1 MRLFV
6 VIGIGN
12 FGYYTAQHLYELGS
26 EVMVIDSNKE
36 RIQSIKDQ
44 VSRAV
49 VADATDRE
57 VLERLGVPD
66 VDVAVV
72 SVGDRLDTS
81 ILITLYL
88 KEMGVKEVVVKAVTV
103 DHGKILEKIGAS
115 SVIFPERDSGVRL
128 ANSLSSSNVIE
139 HLPLSEGYSILEIA
153 ASAKLVGKT
162 LKELRLRNRF
172 GIQVIAIKELVPDRM
187 HMPPDPDF
195 VIKDSDMLIVVGQD
209 ESLESLKKLT
219 LTL

>member
-57 VLERLGVPD
+57 VLEHLGVPE

-128 ANSLSSSNVIE
+128 ANSLSSPNVIE

-153 ASAKLVGKT
+153 ASAKLVGKN

-172 GIQVIAIKELVPDRM
+172 GVQVIAIKELVPDRM

-219 LTL
+219 LT

>member
-12 FGYYTAQHLYELGS
+12 FGYYTAHHLYELGS

-57 VLERLGVPD
+57 VLEHLGVPD

-128 ANSLSSSNVIE
+128 ANSLSSPNVIE

-153 ASAKLVGKT
+153 ASAKLVGKN

-172 GIQVIAIKELVPDRM
+172 GVQVIAIKELVPDRM

-195 VIKDSDMLIVVGQD
+195 VIKDSDILIVVGQD
-209 ESLESLKKLT
+209 ESLELLKKLT
-219 LTL
+219 LT

>member
-12 FGYYTAQHLYELGS
+12 FGYYTAKHLYELGS
-26 EVMVIDSNKE
+26 EVMVIDSDKE
-36 RIQSIKDQ
+36 RIQSIKDE

-49 VADATDRE
+49 IADATDRE

-88 KEMGVKEVVVKAVTV
+88 KEMGVKEVVVKAVTE

-219 LTL
+219 LT

>member
-6 VIGIGN
+6 VIGMGN
-12 FGYYTAQHLYELGS
+12 FGYYTARRLYEMGS
-26 EVMVIDSNKE
+26 EVMAIDHNKE

-57 VLERLGVPD
+57 ALERLGVPD

-88 KEMGVKEVVVKAVTV
+88 KEMGVKEVMVKAVTE

-128 ANSLSSSNVIE
+128 ANSLSSPNVIE
-139 HLPLSEGYSILEIA
+139 HLPLSQGYSILEMA

-172 GIQVIAIKELVPDRM
+172 GVQVIAIKELVPERM
-187 HMPPDPDF
+187 HLPPDPDF
-195 VIKDSDMLIVVGQD
+195 VLKDSDILIVVGQD
-209 ESLESLKKLT
+209 ESLESLKKLSSS
-219 LTL
+219 

>member
-26 EVMVIDSNKE
+26 EVMVIDSKKE

-88 KEMGVKEVVVKAVTV
+88 KEMGVKEVVVKAVTE

-219 LTL
+219 LT

>member
-57 VLERLGVPD
+57 VLEHLGVPE

-128 ANSLSSSNVIE
+128 ANSLSSPNVIE

-153 ASAKLVGKT
+153 ASAKLVGKN

-172 GIQVIAIKELVPDRM
+172 GVQVIAIKELVPDRM

-195 VIKDSDMLIVVGQD
+195 VIKDSDILIVVGQD

-219 LTL
+219 LT

>member
-6 VIGIGN
+6 VIGIGS

-26 EVMVIDSNKE
+26 EVMVIDHNKE

-57 VLERLGVPD
+57 VLEHLGVPD

-103 DHGKILEKIGAS
+103 DHGKILERIGAS

-153 ASAKLVGKT
+153 ASSKLVGKT

-172 GIQVIAIKELVPDRM
+172 GVQVIAIKELVPDRM

-195 VIKDSDMLIVVGQD
+195 VIKDSDILIVIGQD
-209 ESLESLKKLT
+209 ESLESLKNSH
-219 LTL
+219 

>member
-44 VSRAV
+44 VSMAV

-195 VIKDSDMLIVVGQD
+195 VIKDSDILIVVGQD

-219 LTL
+219 LT

>member
-12 FGYYTAQHLYELGS
+12 FGYYTAQRLYELDR
-26 EVMVIDSNKE
+26 EVMVIDQNKE

-72 SVGDRLDTS
+72 SVGDRMDIS

-88 KEMGVKEVVVKAVTV
+88 KEMGVKEVVVKAVTE

-115 SVIFPERDSGVRL
+115 NVIFPERDSGVRL

-195 VIKDSDMLIVVGQD
+195 VLKDSDLLIVVGQN
-209 ESLESLKKLT
+209 ESLESLKKLS
-219 LTL
+219 LS

>member
-12 FGYYTAQHLYELGS
+12 FGYYTAQRLYELGR
-26 EVMVIDSNKE
+26 EVMVIDQNKE

-72 SVGDRLDTS
+72 SVGDRMDIS

-88 KEMGVKEVVVKAVTV
+88 KEMGVKEVVVKAVTE
-103 DHGKILEKIGAS
+103 DHGKILEKIGAGN
-115 SVIFPERDSGVRL
+115 VIFPERDSGVRL
-128 ANSLSSSNVIE
+128 ANSLSASNVIE

-162 LKELRLRNRF
+162 LKDLRLRNRF
-172 GIQVIAIKELVPDRM
+172 GIQVIAIRELVPDRM

-195 VIKDSDMLIVVGQD
+195 VLKDSDLLIVIGQND
-209 ESLESLKKLT
+209 SLESLKKLS
-219 LTL
+219 LS

>member
-12 FGYYTAQHLYELGS
+12 FGYYTAQRLYELGR
-26 EVMVIDSNKE
+26 EVMVIDQNKE

-72 SVGDRLDTS
+72 SVGDRMDIS

-88 KEMGVKEVVVKAVTV
+88 KEMGVKEVVVKAVTE

-115 SVIFPERDSGVRL
+115 NVIFPERDSGVRL

-195 VIKDSDMLIVVGQD
+195 VLKDSDLLIVVGQD
-209 ESLESLKKLT
+209 ESLESLKKLS
-219 LTL
+219 LS

>member
-36 RIQSIKDQ
+36 RIQSIKEQ

-57 VLERLGVPD
+57 VLEHLGVPE

-88 KEMGVKEVVVKAVTV
+88 KEMGVEEVVVKAVTV

-128 ANSLSSSNVIE
+128 ANSLSSPNVIE

-153 ASAKLVGKT
+153 ASAKLVGKN

-172 GIQVIAIKELVPDRM
+172 GVQVIAIKELVPDRM

-195 VIKDSDMLIVVGQD
+195 VIKDSDILIVVGQD

-219 LTL
+219 LA

>member
-88 KEMGVKEVVVKAVTV
+88 KEMGVKEVVVKAVTE

-128 ANSLSSSNVIE
+128 ANSLSSPNVIE

-172 GIQVIAIKELVPDRM
+172 GVQVIAIKELVPDRM

-219 LTL
+219 LT

>member
-12 FGYYTAQHLYELGS
+12 FGFYTAQRLYELGS

-57 VLERLGVPD
+57 VLEHLGVPD

-72 SVGDRLDTS
+72 SVGDRMDIS

-88 KEMGVKEVVVKAVTV
+88 KEMGVKEVRVKAVTE

-128 ANSLSSSNVIE
+128 ANSLSSPNIIE
-139 HLPLSEGYSILEIA
+139 HLPLSAGYSILEIA

-172 GIQVIAIKELVPDRM
+172 GVQVIAIKELVPDRM

-195 VIKDSDMLIVVGQD
+195 MIKDSDLLIVVGQD
-209 ESLESLKKLT
+209 ESLESLKKLSH
-219 LTL
+219 L

>member
-12 FGYYTAQHLYELGS
+12 FGYYTAQHLYEMGS
-26 EVMVIDSNKE
+26 EVMVIDSDKE
-36 RIQSIKDQ
+36 RVQSIKDQ

-57 VLERLGVPD
+57 VLERLGIPD

-72 SVGDRLDTS
+72 SVGDRMDTS

-88 KEMGVKEVVVKAVTV
+88 KEMGVNEVVVKAVTE

-128 ANSLSSSNVIE
+128 ANSLGSPNVIE
-139 HLPLSEGYSILEIA
+139 HLPLSAGYSILEIA
-153 ASAKLVGKT
+153 ASAKLVGKN

-172 GIQVIAIKELVPDRM
+172 GIQVVAIKELVPDRM

-195 VIKDSDMLIVVGQD
+195 VLKDSDILIVVGPD
-209 ESLESLKKLT
+209 ESLELLKKFALV
-219 LTL
+219 

>member
-57 VLERLGVPD
+57 VLEHLGVPD

-219 LTL
+219 LT

>member
-219 LTL
+219 LT

>member
-1 MRLFV
+1 MRLYV

-12 FGYYTAQHLYELGS
+12 FGYYTAQHLFELGS

-44 VSRAV
+44 ASRAV

-88 KEMGVKEVVVKAVTV
+88 KEMGVKEVVVKAVTE
-103 DHGKILEKIGAS
+103 DHGKILKKIGAS
-115 SVIFPERDSGVRL
+115 TVIFPERDSGVRL

-139 HLPLSEGYSILEIA
+139 HLPLSEGYSILEMA
-153 ASAKLVGKT
+153 ASKKLVGKT

-172 GIQVIAIKELVPDRM
+172 GIQVIAIKELVPERM

-195 VIKDSDMLIVVGQD
+195 VIKDSDLLIVVGQD
-209 ESLESLKKLT
+209 ESLESLKKLS
-219 LTL
+219 LS

>member
-195 VIKDSDMLIVVGQD
+195 VIKDSDILIVVGQD

-219 LTL
+219 LT